1 MDYNFLHNPFYLIQR
16 EVCFASIVCLGF
28 SFHGCA
34 REIAVESFPGYETL
48 CEKTHRCTDRCG
60 VLRTSNETISTR
72 CSQISI
78 HIRERETETERE
90 RERETLPKYI
100 NYFPTRFNPK
110 QSIYYSASSLYMFRV
125 PNTPII
131 RSTQNCKYSLWYW
144 SYFVQLLPSNVAKL
158 AVV

>member
-90 RERETLPKYI
+90 REKPYRNILIIFQRDST
-100 NYFPTRFNPK
+100 
-110 QSIYYSASSLYMFRV
+110 QSSLFIILQV
-125 PNTPII
+125 HSTCFGCQTHPSSGVHKTVNTASGTGHIL
-131 RSTQNCKYSLWYW
+131 C
-144 SYFVQLLPSNVAKL
+144 SYCPPTWPS
-158 AVV
+158 